1 MVLQNRKTAIMVRFR
16 TFVLTI
22 IFVSLVI
29 IIYTTRLL
37 DEPLFGLHKNFI
49 TAILVG
55 IYILILMIQYFLNLC
70 FLSFADEGQTLI
82 FRYYS
87 LRILSGKK
95 NSIEIPKNEFV
106 RFEVVKSFFGLKREL
121 HLYQRV
127 RSGVAKYPSI
137 PITSLTKE
145 ERKIIHDSL
154 TRYVKK

>member
-22 IFVSLVI
+22 IFVCLLI

-37 DEPLFGLHKNFI
+37 DEPLFGLHKNYI
-49 TAILVG
+49 TTILVG
-55 IYILILMIQYFLNLC
+55 IYILILLFQYFLNLC
-70 FLSFADEGQTLI
+70 FLSFSDEGPTLI

-106 RFEVVKSFFGLKREL
+106 RFEVVKTSFGMKREL

-127 RSGVAKYPSI
+127 RSGVAKYPPI

-145 ERKIIHDSL
+145 EWNTVHDSL
-154 TRYVKK
+154 SRYVNK